1 MHSFFI
7 LVCLA
12 PAVIVQFNTANA
24 LIQVSV
30 IRINSDACGTQTPA
44 ITEAIEN
51 LKDNVETFLLG
62 TERYPLASCAT
73 LTADKLPGYYTGSS
87 PQTANQLC
95 SNTVTS

>member
-24 LIQVSV
+24 LRKVPV
-30 IRINSDACGTQTPA
+30 ISAVNDACGTHTPA
-44 ITEAIEN
+44 IAEAIEN